1 MQAILPGLSPDELAE
16 ILLAAVAAPPVALRI
31 DPDAAEGL
39 LGPGPEASTVVAAA
53 EPVPPAIL
61 AQNEEFQAAAK
72 KVKQRQSLV
81 SSEASRP
88 KHWRGPPVNR
98 AWNREDLLLH
108 LPSEHY
114 KPAQGLQNTWE
125 VSFRGEHVAKRS
137 FLKYGSAAM
146 AAKHVLWEAWGHHFR
161 RTGERC
167 PIPWLLKIFTSE
179 ADLQDEAALD
189 AATLGSLAATA
200 AVPKRARAKKKP
212 VEPFVTAA
220 EPGHL
225 AAEPGHLAA
234 ASSSSAAEPSGCKV
248 SLATCSLA
256 KPPADTAT
264 RQKRSAATAK
274 KLPREPKRSKTSK
287 KVVSK
292 ASSSSSSGSSSTS
305 SSSSSDCSS

>member
-1 MQAILPGLSPDELAE
+1 MGISSAKKFFFIFIIIKGFQNKFELSFHRSSRAEVITTLVQAILPGLSPDELAE

-81 SSEASRP
+81 SSEASWP

-98 AWNREDLLLH
+98 AWNREDLQLH

-114 KPAQGLQNTWE
+114 KPAQGLQNIWK

-137 FLKYGSAAM
+137 FLKYGSEAM

-167 PIPWLLKIFTSE
+167 PIPWLRKLFTSE
-179 ADLQDEAALD
+179 ADLQEEAALD

-200 AVPKRARAKKKP
+200 AAPKRARAKKNP
-212 VEPFVTAA
+212 RNLESQWLSLVT
-220 EPGHL
+220 
-225 AAEPGHLAA
+225 
-234 ASSSSAAEPSGCKV
+234 
-248 SLATCSLA
+248 
-256 KPPADTAT
+256 
-264 RQKRSAATAK
+264 
-274 KLPREPKRSKTSK
+274 
-287 KVVSK
+287 
-292 ASSSSSSGSSSTS
+292 
-305 SSSSSDCSS
+305 